1 MYKKEK
7 LFMIIKQSHF
17 IFSAF
22 NHLTYKNYVGLLSHE
37 KTVKFHIHLLF
48 TEPQNYIIMLL

>member
-1 MYKKEK
+1 
-7 LFMIIKQSHF
+7 MIMKPSQF
-17 IFSAF
+17 YFSAF
-22 NHLTYKNYVGLLSHE
+22 NHLKYVKNCVGLLSHE